1 MTAEEAKN
9 VEILRVGYKLWN
21 DSKASPASIDY
32 WMDQMSDKEL
42 TWRSLAGGAA
52 GMEFTRNAHSK
63 PEVRRY
69 FDELARDWAMQSFT
83 VQEFIAA
90 GDRVV
95 MIGHCAWTNR
105 KTGKTL
111 STPKADV
118 IKFREGKI
126 VDFLEFYDTAAGIA
140 AAT

>member
-1 MTAEEAKN
+1 MSAEEKN
-9 VEILRVGYKLWN
+9 VEILRNGYELWN
-21 DSKASPASIDY
+21 ESKAGPDGVAY
-32 WMDQMSDKEL
+32 WMDLMSDEDL

-52 GMEFTRNAHSK
+52 GMKFTRNGHSK

-69 FDELARDWAMQSFT
+69 FEELVRNWEMQSFT
-83 VQEFIAA
+83 AQEFVAQ

-95 MIGHCAWTNR
+95 MLGNCAWKNR
-105 KTGKTL
+105 RTGKTL

-118 IKFREGKI
+118 IRFREGKI
-126 VDFLEFYDTAAGIA
+126 VDFLEFYDTAAAIA